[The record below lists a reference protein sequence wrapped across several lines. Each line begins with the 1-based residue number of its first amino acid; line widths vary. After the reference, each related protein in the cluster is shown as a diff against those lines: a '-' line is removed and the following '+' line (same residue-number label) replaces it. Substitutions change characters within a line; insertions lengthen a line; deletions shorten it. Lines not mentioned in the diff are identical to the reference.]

1 MTMKKTRIFTLMF
14 AITAMILQVSIL
26 NAQDDKSK
34 RPSPPA
40 QVKATVG
47 KTNITID
54 YSQPAV
60 KGREIGVDLAPYGK
74 VWRTGANEAST
85 FEVSTDVKVEGKDL
99 KAGKYGLFTI
109 PGENEWIIIFNSV
122 PDQWGSFSYD
132 KSKDVLRVS
141 VKPSKTS
148 ESTERFT
155 ISIKSSGQV
164 EMKWGKHQVIFE
176 VSVS

>member
-1 MTMKKTRIFTLMF
+1 MKKIKFFTLLF
-14 AITAMILQVSIL
+14 AIAAMLLQVSII

-40 QVKATVG
+40 QTKATVG
-47 KTNITID
+47 KTDITID

-60 KGREIGVDLAPYGK
+60 KGREIGVELAPYGK
-74 VWRTGANEAST
+74 IWRTGANEATT
-85 FEVSTDVKVEGKDL
+85 FEISTDVKIEGKEL

-109 PGENEWIIIFNSV
+109 PGEKEWIIIFNSV

-141 VKPSKTS
+141 VKPDKTS
-148 ESTERFT
+148 DSTERFT
-155 ISIKSSGQV
+155 ISIKDDGQV
-164 EMKWGKHQVIFE
+164 SMKWGKHQVNFD
-176 VSVS
+176 VSGS